1 MLVNTHILKFAW
13 LGIFFLSLQTQ
24 AQVKTWSLQECIDT
38 AMVHNTSLR
47 IAKNEQDIAQL
58 KNQEAK
64 AQLLP
69 KVFFQG
75 DYKYF
80 TELPFQLMP
89 QSAFGGPEGVFR
101 EIQFGVPHNIS
112 ANLTFRMP
120 LYDPQVMGAIQAT
133 KSFQELSLLQQ
144 TKTQEQVYL
153 EVSNL
158 YYNAQILKNQLSFLE
173 QNISNSQ
180 KLEKNTRLLYEQA
193 IAQRTDLDKV
203 LLQNQQLETAA
214 EQVRSQYEIVLKGL
228 RFVMGLPLD
237 AKLDIP
243 EKINLTETEVLTAQ
257 KTLDELIQEKKQEVN
272 QLELKTL
279 RNSRIPNLSLLGNY
293 GRTGF
298 GYTGNPESFLNFY
311 PISFVGLQLNFP
323 IFNGTVTQKKI
334 SQKKIELQNNTLQ
347 KEHIAKQTDMQ
358 QQSAFLQQKVAKSQ
372 LATSQQQIN
381 LATSVYQR
389 TLLQQQEGLAN
400 LTEVLLADNAL
411 RDTQQQ
417 YINAMVAYLKANLEI
432 KKTSGNLL
440 N

>member
-1 MLVNTHILKFAW
+1 MLVNTHILKVAW

-38 AMVHNTSLR
+38 AMVQNTTLR

-80 TELPFQLMP
+80 TELPYQLMP

-112 ANLTFRMP
+112 ANLTFRIP
-120 LYDPQVMGAIQAT
+120 LYDPQVMAAIQAT
-133 KSFQELSLLQQ
+133 ETFQELSLLQQ
-144 TKTQEQVYL
+144 AKTQEQVYL

-180 KLEKNTRLLYEQA
+180 KLEKNTRLLYEQTF
-193 IAQRTDLDKV
+193 AQRTDLDKV
-203 LLQNQQLETAA
+203 LLQNQQLVTAA
-214 EQVRSQYEIVLKGL
+214 EQARSQYEIVLKGL
-228 RFVMGLPLD
+228 KFVMGLPLD
-237 AKLDIP
+237 ADMDIP
-243 EKINLTETEVLTAQ
+243 EKINLTETEILEAQ

-279 RNSRIPNLSLLGNY
+279 RNSRIPNLALLGNY

-298 GYTGNPESFLNFY
+298 GFTGEPESFLNFY

-334 SQKKIELQNNTLQ
+334 SQKKIELQNNALQ
-347 KEHIAKQTDMQ
+347 KELIAKQIDMQ
-358 QQSAFLQQKVAKSQ
+358 QQSAFLQQEVAKSQ
-372 LATSQQQIN
+372 LATSQQQID

-389 TLLQQQEGLAN
+389 TLLQQQEGLTS

>member
-1 MLVNTHILKFAW
+1 MLVNTHILKLLW
-13 LGIFFLSLQTQ
+13 LGIFFLSLQAQ
-24 AQVKTWSLQECIDT
+24 AQVKTWGLQECIDT
-38 AMVHNTSLR
+38 AMVQNTTLR
-47 IAKNEQDIAQL
+47 IAKNEQDIALL
-58 KNQEAK
+58 KKQEAK

-120 LYDPQVMGAIQAT
+120 LYDPQVMGAIKAT
-133 KSFQELSLLQQ
+133 ETFQELSFLQQ
-144 TKTQEQVYL
+144 AKTQEQVYL

-158 YYNAQILKNQLSFLE
+158 YYNAQILKNQLVFLE

-180 KLEKNTRLLYEQA
+180 KLEKNTRLLFEQTV
-193 IAQRTDLDKV
+193 AQRTDLDKV
-203 LLQNQQLETAA
+203 LLQSQQLETVA
-214 EQVRSQYEIVLKGL
+214 EQVRIQYEIVLKAL
-228 RFVMGLPLD
+228 KFVMGLPLD
-237 AKLDIP
+237 AKIDIQ
-243 EKINLTETEVLTAQ
+243 EKINLTETELLTVQ

-279 RNSRIPNLSLLGNY
+279 RNSSIPSLALLGNY

-298 GYTGNPESFLNFY
+298 GFTGEPESFLNFY

-323 IFNGTVTQKKI
+323 IFNGTVSQKKI

-347 KEHIAKQTDMQ
+347 KELIAQQTDMQ
-358 QQSAFLQQKVAKSQ
+358 QQNALLQQEVAKSQ
-372 LATSQQQIN
+372 LTTSQQQIT

-389 TLLQQQEGLAN
+389 TLLQQQEGLGS

-417 YINAMVAYLKANLEI
+417 YLNAMVAYLKANLEI
-432 KKTSGNLL
+432 KKTSGNIL